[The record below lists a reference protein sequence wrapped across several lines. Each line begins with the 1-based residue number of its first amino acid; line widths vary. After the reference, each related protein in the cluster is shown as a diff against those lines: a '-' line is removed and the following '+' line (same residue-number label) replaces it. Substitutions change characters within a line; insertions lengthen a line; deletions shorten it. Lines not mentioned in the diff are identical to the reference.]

1 MMTEKFMQRLSPAE
15 PESMSEPWYQDGLRF
30 SCTRCGHCCTG
41 EPGFVWVDDKVL
53 AAIATYRGES
63 LEETRSLYTRWT
75 DRGRTLREKSSG
87 DCVFYD
93 PGAGCTVYP
102 VRPPQC
108 RTWPFW
114 ESNVASPEDWKR
126 TCSICPGSGGGEL
139 IPAEEITKRLKVI
152 RL

>member
-1 MMTEKFMQRLSPAE
+1 MT
-15 PESMSEPWYQDGLRF
+15 EPWYQDGLRF

-41 EPGFVWVDDKVL
+41 EPGFVWVEDADL
-53 AAIATYRGES
+53 AAIADYLDLPVEQ
-63 LEETRSLYTRWT
+63 LLAMYTRNT
-75 DRGRTLREKSSG
+75 TRGQTLREKGNG

-93 PGAGCTVYP
+93 RDNGCTIYP

-114 ESNVASPEDWKR
+114 ESNVESPESWQR
-126 TCSICPGSGGGEL
+126 TCEVCPGSGQGNL
-139 IPAEEITKRLKVI
+139 IPVEEITRRLKVI